1 MFRSI
6 ALLCVILSMAAATA
20 RADSATTRPGITVA
34 VVPFDVQGESSR
46 EWLGKAMQE
55 GLATGLQSGSNI
67 SGIIVA
73 GLPPQDAAGAIDMA
87 KSTGADAVILGSIQI
102 SGDQIRVTGQIISTA
117 TGAPLG
123 SLRTDGAKEDLF
135 NIEDLLSNRVQRVLT
150 PANPHAASSVPP
162 AQLTLVG
169 PTIASGPSRYF
180 DGDVKSQIT
189 TAPRFA
195 DEYDRYY
202 YQSSDTSSLSCG
214 YGNSWCG
221 GCGGCF
227 GFSYCGGPCPV
238 IATPV
243 TGW

>member
-6 ALLCVILSMAAATA
+6 ALLCVIFSMAAATA
-20 RADSATTRPGITVA
+20 RADSSTTRPSLTVA
-34 VVPFDVQGESSR
+34 VLPFDVQGESGR

-73 GLPPQDAAGAIDMA
+73 GLPPADAAAAIDMA
-87 KSTGADAVILGSIQI
+87 KSTGADAVIFGSIQI
-102 SGDQIRVTGQIISTA
+102 IDDQIRVTGQIISIA
-117 TGAPLG
+117 TSQPLG
-123 SLRTDGAKEDLF
+123 TLRSDGAKQELF
-135 NIEDLLSNRVQRVLT
+135 NIEDLLSSRVQRILA
-150 PANPHAASSVPP
+150 PAKARASSSAPP

-169 PTIASGPSRYF
+169 PTIGPGPSRYF

-189 TAPRFA
+189 PAPRFR

-202 YQSSDTSSLSCG
+202 YQSADTSSATCCFG
-214 YGNSWCG
+214 YSWCG
-221 GCGGCF
+221 WGGGF
-227 GFSYCGGPCPV
+227 GYCGGPCPV